1 MLLAATGLGSM
12 IGSLF
17 TGARARV
24 TTYWFFG
31 NGLLLGV
38 SGIAFAWAPNAWSA
52 LLLALPVGFG
62 GAAFI
67 AGLNAIVQ
75 QESPPDMRGRLL
87 ALSAVAFL
95 GTTPIGAPIT
105 GWIADSIGAEWSL
118 AYGSVIALISV
129 TIGYGLRRRSLR
141 AEVPAHQDQIAPV
154 LVDHSDTGGVVP
166 E

>member
-1 MLLAATGLGSM
+1 VLFGYDSKSFFGVLLAATGLGSM

-38 SGIAFAWAPNAWSA
+38 SGLAFAWAPSAWAA

-67 AGLNAIVQ
+67 A
-75 QESPPDMRGRLL
+75 
-87 ALSAVAFL
+87 ALK
-95 GTTPIGAPIT
+95 
-105 GWIADSIGAEWSL
+105 
-118 AYGSVIALISV
+118 
-129 TIGYGLRRRSLR
+129 
-141 AEVPAHQDQIAPV
+141 
-154 LVDHSDTGGVVP
+154 VDV
-166 E
+166 